1 MQKRVTVSLEHED
14 GSIRQ
19 ILDAGNCLDGDNLP
33 WFDRYALGRA
43 HLAVSGAVSP
53 LDRSTDLARG
63 IERDPAWHPKT
74 RASDRIR
81 DPGNAALACV
91 ARRHSLADEDVDL
104 VSRCRARQ
112 RNLCRER
119 RISSIVCAI
128 TDRIAERC
136 DDRHLRRSYRAG
148 DVLDAGAKK
157 ATENLIRKPRKQE
170 MACEAVASNLL
181 YRKARLHF
189 TLAWQPRFFLRQSGG
204 WWA

>member
-19 ILDAGNCLDGDNLP
+19 ILDAGNCLDGGNLP
-33 WFDRYALGRA
+33 RFDRYALGRA

-74 RASDRIR
+74 WS
-81 DPGNAALACV
+81 
-91 ARRHSLADEDVDL
+91 
-104 VSRCRARQ
+104 RARQ

-128 TDRIAERC
+128 TDRVDE
-136 DDRHLRRSYRAG
+136 
-148 DVLDAGAKK
+148 
-157 ATENLIRKPRKQE
+157 
-170 MACEAVASNLL
+170 
-181 YRKARLHF
+181 
-189 TLAWQPRFFLRQSGG
+189 
-204 WWA
+204 